1 MTTYQTLQKKT
12 DSYKTLDIQS
22 LKESVDLHNLI
33 YSLGFKITSE
43 NSREIR
49 CTCVVHGGDNR
60 SAFRL
65 NKENR
70 TWICFTHKCHEEHGY
85 DLIGLIK
92 GVLRVEFVDALEHLK
107 KLVGDNVV
115 NSSYT
120 VSRKFSKD
128 KDNFIKDY
136 TKPKKPEY
144 VNEDHLISY
153 RPLRSLS
160 FSRDDN
166 FSKET
171 LDFFEVA
178 GGFTDKY
185 NVLRDIIPIRDVN
198 GELQAYSLKDT
209 RRNPPDSSYKY
220 IITEGF
226 LKDTVLYNLNNAKV
240 YTNQFPLIVV
250 EGFKSVWRLYDYGI
264 YNVVCAIGSFITE
277 GQMRLLKTF
286 AVNGVAIMFDADEA
300 GKSGAFLASNFL
312 TKVGIKTDVVTISQE
327 DINKEDDGPAEL
339 SVEQTYRYLNEFIR

>member
-1 MTTYQTLQKKT
+1 MTAYQTSQKKT
-12 DSYKTLDIQS
+12 GSYKALDIQS
-22 LKESVDLHNLI
+22 LKDSVDLHNLI

-49 CTCVVHGGDNR
+49 CTCIVHGGDNK

-65 NKENR
+65 NREKR
-70 TWICFTHKCHEEHGY
+70 TWICFTHKCHEEYGY

-92 GVLRVEFVDALEHLK
+92 GALKVDFIEALEYLK

-120 VSRKFSKD
+120 VSRKFSKS
-128 KDNFIKDY
+128 KDTFIRDY
-136 TKPKKPEY
+136 TKPRKPDY

-153 RPLRSLS
+153 RPLRSQS
-160 FSRDDN
+160 FEREDN
-166 FSKET
+166 FSKNT
-171 LDFFEVA
+171 LDFFEIA

-220 IITEGF
+220 IITTGF
-226 LKDTVLYNLNNAKV
+226 LKDTVLYNLNNAKI
-240 YTNQFPLIVV
+240 YANQFPLIVV

-264 YNVVCAIGSFITE
+264 YNVVCVIGSFITE
-277 GQMRLLKTF
+277 GQMKLLKTF
-286 AVNGVAIMFDADEA
+286 AVKGVVIMFDPDEA
-300 GKSGAFLASNFL
+300 GKSGASLANAFLN
-312 TKVGIKTDVVTISQE
+312 KEGIKNSVVTISQK
-327 DINKEDDGPAEL
+327 DIIKEDDGPAEL
-339 SVEQTYRYLNEFIR
+339 SVEQIYGYLNEFIR